1 MIPSLLILV
10 ASAVALSACTSAAQ
24 VATIDVYT
32 PIHPATANSLTMD
45 AAILRKRLRVIGD
58 SSDMASVRAMK
69 VVITGHRLKVPATD
83 LDQVGHFYIRPVLCG
98 APAYSPTVAGGIVT
112 PSPLPRC
119 QSQYATT
126 AANLDLNSDIG
137 QPTNTIGPDPIFAS
151 VPSTSADDVDPSN
164 SVLLPTDPKAGAQQ
178 YARFVLGK
186 ASLDASAIASA
197 SALFDNSIDA
207 WAVTYTLTPSGSR
220 AWDQVAEANFH
231 QYVALDLD
239 GLVMSAPLIQ
249 PNQSSFTSFDGRG
262 EISGNF
268 NAVSAKALAAV
279 LASGPLVAPLRLQTG
294 H

>member
-1 MIPSLLILV
+1 
-10 ASAVALSACTSAAQ
+10 
-24 VATIDVYT
+24 
-32 PIHPATANSLTMD
+32 
-45 AAILRKRLRVIGD
+45 
-58 SSDMASVRAMK
+58 
-69 VVITGHRLKVPATD
+69 
-83 LDQVGHFYIRPVLCG
+83 
-98 APAYSPTVAGGIVT
+98 
-112 PSPLPRC
+112 
-119 QSQYATT
+119 
-126 AANLDLNSDIG
+126 
-137 QPTNTIGPDPIFAS
+137 
-151 VPSTSADDVDPSN
+151 
-164 SVLLPTDPKAGAQQ
+164 VLLPTDPKAGAQQ